1 MPRRPPLGR
10 GRLGHSWRTWFWSG
24 LAMFAALRVAA
35 WWLATRS
42 SMPALVAETIAVAGW
57 IALAISAIK
66 SVAAARATRR
76 RLTRV
81 KSQHSLEALRKL
93 SWEQFER
100 LIAEFYSSQGF
111 TVDLVGQGGRDG
123 GVDIR
128 LHSVGGDLVLV
139 QCQHWK
145 STRVGV
151 AVVREMVGLA
161 VHHGAS
167 GIVIV
172 ASAGFTSDA
181 KQFARGK
188 PVNLVDGPRLVEMIR
203 THRA

>member
-1 MPRRPPLGR
+1 M
-10 GRLGHSWRTWFWSG
+10 
-24 LAMFAALRVAA
+24 
-35 WWLATRS
+35 
-42 SMPALVAETIAVAGW
+42 
-57 IALAISAIK
+57 
-66 SVAAARATRR
+66 
-76 RLTRV
+76 
-81 KSQHSLEALRKL
+81 
-93 SWEQFER
+93 
-100 LIAEFYSSQGF
+100 
-111 TVDLVGQGGRDG
+111 
-123 GVDIR
+123 
-128 LHSVGGDLVLV
+128 
-139 QCQHWK
+139 
-145 STRVGV
+145 GV